1 MHTQDHLADIQISL
15 YTHGSAV
22 YANTNLYFPIFFRPT
37 FAVQYLENSKKWQMK
52 QLVFQKIPIV
62 FLKNKFIWH
71 ATQTFQTTPFPQ
83 P

>member
-22 YANTNLYFPIFFRPT
+22 HANTNLYFPIFFRPT

-52 QLVFQKIPIV
+52 ELVRFKIPIV
-62 FLKNKFIWH
+62 F
-71 ATQTFQTTPFPQ
+71 
-83 P
+83 